1 MGISSVWDGYAKE
14 LYLPLA
20 LTELKIKVIILADII
35 YKPMAEDYLSTYISY
50 FWIGLPT
57 SYLEFFFKFQ

>member
-20 LTELKIKVIILADII
+20 LTEFKIKVIILAEII
-35 YKPMAEDYLSTYISY
+35 YKPMAENYQSTYNGH

-57 SYLEFFFKFQ
+57 LYLEFF